1 MLPGDEDVEEVEA
14 TDEDE
19 ETPSDDE
26 LFDFDDEVPAG
37 EGVFAEESD
46 GYAKKKAQQV
56 VLTSGA
62 QPDVKELLRQVG
74 SSKKKR
80 AR

>member
-14 TDEDE
+14 TDEAE

-37 EGVFAEESD
+37 EGVFAEASD
-46 GYAKKKAQQV
+46 DYAKRKAEQV
-56 VLTSGA
+56 PLSSGA
-62 QPDVKELLRQVG
+62 QPDLQALLRHVA

-80 AR
+80 TR

>member
-80 AR
+80 PR

>member
-1 MLPGDEDVEEVEA
+1 MLPGDEDIEEVEA
-14 TDEDE
+14 ADDDE

-26 LFDFDDEVPAG
+26 VLDFDDEVPAG
-37 EGVFAEESD
+37 EGVFAEEAD
-46 GYAKKKAQQV
+46 GYAKKTAQKV
-56 VLTSGA
+56 ALTAAA